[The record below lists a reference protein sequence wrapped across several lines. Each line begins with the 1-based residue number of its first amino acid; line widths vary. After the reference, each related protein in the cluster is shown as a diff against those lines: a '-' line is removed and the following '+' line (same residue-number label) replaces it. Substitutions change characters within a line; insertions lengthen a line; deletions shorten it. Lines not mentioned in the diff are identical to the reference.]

1 MLRKEMETFVTP
13 LRTTKIINISFVFFL
28 NFNSSKMNHQKF
40 QLLKTVLNN
49 NSLIQSRLNKLLY
62 YSQLTTSSA
71 PATNTG
77 NFENRNISKLKDRGL
92 IVSIFPEQK

>member
-1 MLRKEMETFVTP
+1 
-13 LRTTKIINISFVFFL
+13 
-28 NFNSSKMNHQKF
+28 MNHQKF
-40 QLLKTVLNN
+40 QLLKTVLTN